1 MSEKIRKLRVHS
13 VVDIRT
19 GKVSPAGS
27 LLRQMTEQQKHELRK
42 LQLGKGK
49 DKVLNYNCPVCDQ
62 SVYLSGYGTK

>member
-1 MSEKIRKLRVHS
+1 MSVKIRQLRVDK

-19 GKVSPAGS
+19 GKIAPAGS

-49 DKVLNYNCPVCDQ
+49 DRVLNYNCPVCD
-62 SVYLSGYGTK
+62 